1 MELLGYSIDK
11 EDKKQK
17 LLSISMQDSLV
28 HKVSV
33 LLETYR
39 NNPKLIGAVQF
50 LRSKLDGVL
59 PSIPALPNPLEI
71 LLKEDGSSDDSDI
84 EN

>member
-1 MELLGYSIDK
+1 LELLGYSIDN

-59 PSIPALPNPLEI
+59 PSIPALPNPLDI